1 MAKLLQIWEF
11 WESLDCVYSGLH
23 SFLGKMV
30 KILFSKLKKL
40 EYKNWAQ
47 ICSKVKH
54 KKLYLVNLRSDEPLT
69 KSCLLLSLLP
79 LPFSNSRYYHDTTPV
94 RCILCKEVLA
104 NYLAMKAHVKQEHP
118 DLKMTKSRVKSLSIV
133 LGNEEVKTPTGPQA
147 EESPDLT

>member
-1 MAKLLQIWEF
+1 MNATYCKRSPNFPKIPKFAKVWPMF
-11 WESLDCVYSGLH
+11 FGYVH
-23 SFLGKMV
+23 SFLSKMV

-79 LPFSNSRYYHDTTPV
+79 LPFSIKNNFICKIKYSFSSYTCAVELGLVLPI
-94 RCILCKEVLA
+94 CMWILIIFEFKL
-104 NYLAMKAHVKQEHP
+104 
-118 DLKMTKSRVKSLSIV
+118 
-133 LGNEEVKTPTGPQA
+133 
-147 EESPDLT
+147 